1 MHHDIGVWIS
11 DIRLAVDEDVRDGA
25 KDPVVRVVQVVI
37 EKRQILTLASPDH
50 ARTQI
55 KWVPP
60 RIISSAVG
68 LLQTLGLQGL
78 L

>member
-1 MHHDIGVWIS
+1 MHDDIGIRIR

-25 KDPVVRVVQVVI
+25 KNPVVRVVQIVI
-37 EKRQILTLASPDH
+37 EKRQILTLTSTDH
-50 ARTQI
+50 ARAQI
-55 KWVPP
+55 KRVPP

-68 LLQTLGLQGL
+68 LLQTLSLQGL